1 MGHELTPS
9 MQRLRAGG
17 VARAIACRADLG
29 RNGEAEGLMRGRVY
43 SSYHLLDRSDDFL
56 DRVGTRYPPG
66 FGIIRR
72 DQFDRAGL
80 LGG

>member
-1 MGHELTPS
+1 
-9 MQRLRAGG
+9 
-17 VARAIACRADLG
+17 
-29 RNGEAEGLMRGRVY
+29 MRGRVY